1 MQEKRYEW
9 TTLIKSLDVKH
20 LFFLDESGVNTDMTR
35 TYGRAEGGER
45 VVGSVPLNTPKS
57 TTILAS
63 VCLKGTSVYTTYNGG
78 TTGEKFVNY
87 LKNELIPT
95 LGKEDIVVM
104 DNLRAHHV
112 KEVKETFEEAGI
124 HYLYLPPYSP
134 DLNPIEML
142 WSKIKAILRSLEIRT
157 TEELPTPSLLPSMPS
172 PPRTALAGSLLQ
184 DCAPKCVDRYR
195 KHGIFLVEALLASKN
210 WYL

>member
-9 TTLIKSLDVKH
+9 STLIKSLDVKH

-63 VCLKGTSVYTTYNGG
+63 VCVNGKTNYTTYSGG
-78 TTGEKFVNY
+78 TTGEKFVDY
-87 LKNELIPT
+87 LKNNLIPT
-95 LGKEDIVVM
+95 LGKDDIVIM
-104 DNLRAHHV
+104 DNLRSHHV
-112 KEVKETFEEAGI
+112 KEVKETLEKAGI
-124 HYLYLPPYSP
+124 HFLYLPPYSP

-142 WSKIKAILRSLEIRT
+142 WSKIKSILRKLEIRT
-157 TEELPTPSLLPSMPS
+157 AEGLPDAIASAFQQVSPSDCLGWFS
-172 PPRTALAGSLLQ
+172 AAGA
-184 DCAPKCVDRYR
+184 CA
-195 KHGIFLVEALLASKN
+195 
-210 WYL
+210 

>member
-63 VCLKGTSVYTTYNGG
+63 VCVNGKTNYTTYSGG
-78 TTGEKFVNY
+78 TTGEKFLDY
-87 LKNELIPT
+87 LKNNLIPT
-95 LGKEDIVVM
+95 LGKDDIVIM
-104 DNLRAHHV
+104 DNLRSHHV
-112 KEVKETFEEAGI
+112 KEVKETLEKAGI
-124 HYLYLPPYSP
+124 HFLYLPPYSP

-157 TEELPTPSLLPSMPS
+157 AEELPNAIASAFHAVTTSDCLGWFS
-172 PPRTALAGSLLQ
+172 AAGLCS
-184 DCAPKCVDRYR
+184 
-195 KHGIFLVEALLASKN
+195 
-210 WYL
+210 